1 MLAPHHREDAQL
13 GEIRLTSEDFLDAL
27 EFFWIETVLLDEFG
41 CNDRICCRLPGCHRP
56 DHTNPW
62 CLCLNGSILQEKVN
76 IDTVLQVQGKRKH
89 QQKETNNEENNPW
102 ICLGANRPVGSGA

>member
-13 GEIRLTSEDFLDAL
+13 GEIRVTAENFLDAR
-27 EFFWIETVLLDEFG
+27 EFFWSETVLLDEFG
-41 CNDRICCRLPGCHRP
+41 CNDRICSRLLAGHRR
-56 DHTNPW
+56 DHTNR
-62 CLCLNGSILQEKVN
+62 CGLCLNGSILQEKVN